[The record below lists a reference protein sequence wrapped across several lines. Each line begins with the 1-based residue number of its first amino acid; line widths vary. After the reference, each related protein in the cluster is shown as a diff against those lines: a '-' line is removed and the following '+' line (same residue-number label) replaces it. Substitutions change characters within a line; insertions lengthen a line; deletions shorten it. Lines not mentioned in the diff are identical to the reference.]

1 MFVPEPVFSKGKGGR
16 GIQSHLSWVKMPSD
30 ALTECISIRREWMS
44 SKKLSRQ
51 FRLSNL
57 QPTISKML
65 FFYLNCLSSK
75 H

>member
-1 MFVPEPVFSKGKGGR
+1 MAWFRRNCLKV
-16 GIQSHLSWVKMPSD
+16 SWVKMPSD

-65 FFYLNCLSSK
+65 FFYLNFLSSK